1 MKKEILVKLLN
12 IVGFLAALY
21 VNYLSVVTQLGGR
34 SIRELSDKYANLF
47 TPSNQ
52 TFAIWS
58 LIYTLVVI
66 FLIAQF
72 LPSYKSTRFCNSY
85 HFLIS
90 CSLNGAWIVA
100 WQLEYIGVSLLIMFA
115 LLATLAIINQQADA
129 EKLLLP
135 KIVFG
140 VYLGWICIATI
151 ANITTW
157 LVSFKLTIP
166 FSIQVFITLAILIV
180 AAIIVA
186 WIMKMLANPF
196 LAIAVVWAFYGIYVK
211 RMADVSEIAY
221 TALGM
226 GVLVLLSIGI
236 FSIRPGV
243 RKIQT

>member
-1 MKKEILVKLLN
+1 
-12 IVGFLAALY
+12 
-21 VNYLSVVTQLGGR
+21 
-34 SIRELSDKYANLF
+34 
-47 TPSNQ
+47 
-52 TFAIWS
+52 
-58 LIYTLVVI
+58 
-66 FLIAQF
+66 
-72 LPSYKSTRFCNSY
+72 
-85 HFLIS
+85 
-90 CSLNGAWIVA
+90 VA
-100 WQLEYIGVSLLIMFA
+100 WQLEYIGLSLLIMFA

-243 RKIQT
+243 RKIQS